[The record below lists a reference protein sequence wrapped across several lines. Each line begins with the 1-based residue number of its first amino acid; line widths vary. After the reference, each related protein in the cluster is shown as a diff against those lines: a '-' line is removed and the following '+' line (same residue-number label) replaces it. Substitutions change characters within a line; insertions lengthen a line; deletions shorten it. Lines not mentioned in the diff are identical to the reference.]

1 MHRGTV
7 GDGVQCSLTDDTVP
21 RIMAR
26 TTGTQPMPD
35 TYATF
40 DVLIAGKVATF
51 ALRDRRLVE
60 PDHIQRLQNELLDA
74 VRSIDTPGVVVNFE
88 KVEFLSSGV
97 LGAVI
102 SLGAAASDAGRQL
115 ALCCLSKDI
124 LKVFKMMRLDSRLT
138 ITKTLEGAREAVS

>member
-1 MHRGTV
+1 
-7 GDGVQCSLTDDTVP
+7 
-21 RIMAR
+21 
-26 TTGTQPMPD
+26 MPAA
-35 TYATF
+35 YATF
-40 DVLIAGKVATF
+40 DVLVSGKVATF

-74 VRSIDTPGVVVNFE
+74 VRSVDTPGVVVNFE

-102 SLGAAASDAGRQL
+102 SLGAAAADAGRQL

-138 ITKTLEGAREAVS
+138 IAKTLDDAREAVS